1 MGHYEIVD
9 NQYCID
15 NQYDVLN
22 KVRKKEYFG
31 FIECDIIPP
40 KNLYH
45 PVLPVKS
52 GKLVFDL
59 NEKRGVWTSIEINLA
74 IDKGYKIKKV
84 YEVRYY
90 PKKMKGIFKEYVA
103 KFLKIKQEASGF
115 PDWVKTDGD
124 KETYIQ
130 DYHTNQGILMDKDK
144 IEKNPGLRAIAKLCL
159 NSLWGKFGQRT
170 NMGKTEI
177 VNDKEKFFK
186 IVFNEKYDNIDWI
199 DIGDEKIQVSY
210 TIKDKYVENDFNT
223 NLAVAS
229 FTTSSA
235 RLRLYEALD
244 KLQHQI
250 LYFDT
255 DSVVYKYNDK
265 DPNSYKLENGD
276 YLGDWTDELEGEKMI
291 GTFVSG
297 GPKNYSYETDDGHYH
312 TKVKG
317 FNLNYEVSQKIN
329 HLSMIQL
336 VKGIL
341 EDDTNLSEL
350 SKEEKEEWDKEH
362 KIKVS
367 YDSINRSKEHILSN
381 RHEEKNYG
389 LVYDK
394 RSIQKVDEFGNYD
407 TLPFGFNKIVKK

>member
-1 MGHYEIVD
+1 MKLLYHFKEGEEGKYSDITSLYPTVNYYDEYPMGHYEILD

-199 DIGDEKIQVSY
+199 DIGDDKIQVSY
-210 TIKDKYVENDFNT
+210 TI
-223 NLAVAS
+223 
-229 FTTSSA
+229 
-235 RLRLYEALD
+235 
-244 KLQHQI
+244 
-250 LYFDT
+250 
-255 DSVVYKYNDK
+255 
-265 DPNSYKLENGD
+265 
-276 YLGDWTDELEGEKMI
+276 
-291 GTFVSG
+291 
-297 GPKNYSYETDDGHYH
+297 
-312 TKVKG
+312 
-317 FNLNYEVSQKIN
+317 
-329 HLSMIQL
+329 
-336 VKGIL
+336 
-341 EDDTNLSEL
+341 
-350 SKEEKEEWDKEH
+350 
-362 KIKVS
+362 
-367 YDSINRSKEHILSN
+367 
-381 RHEEKNYG
+381 
-389 LVYDK
+389 
-394 RSIQKVDEFGNYD
+394 
-407 TLPFGFNKIVKK
+407 